1 MLKPDY
7 PITTGRL
14 LLRPV
19 TTRDAEAMHAYK
31 SREDVCRYLLHP
43 ALSLDEVLTRINT
56 HYARTTMDDEGQSL
70 TLGVEERA
78 SGALV
83 GDVVLFWRSREQRGG
98 EVGYVFH
105 PDYSGRGYATEAAT
119 EMVRLGFDELDL
131 HRIVGILDARNT
143 GSARVL
149 ERLGMR
155 REAHHVRNEF
165 VKGEWCDEVIY
176 AILAEEWAERRA
188 TSAG

>member
-1 MLKPDY
+1 
-7 PITTGRL
+7 
-14 LLRPV
+14 
-19 TTRDAEAMHAYK
+19 
-31 SREDVCRYLLHP
+31 
-43 ALSLDEVLTRINT
+43 
-56 HYARTTMDDEGQSL
+56 MDDEGQSL

-119 EMVRLGFDELDL
+119 EMVRLGFDKLDL